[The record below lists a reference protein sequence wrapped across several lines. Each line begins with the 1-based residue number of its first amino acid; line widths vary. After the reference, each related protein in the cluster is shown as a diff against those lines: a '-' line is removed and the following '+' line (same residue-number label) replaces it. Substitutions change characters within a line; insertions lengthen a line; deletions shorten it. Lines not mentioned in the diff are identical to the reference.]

1 MIDCSNSSWR
11 SAFNRARGTPKR
23 PAIYAIGVEV
33 QHPIREFPGGGRP
46 FYEPIEI
53 ANVLAG
59 FLNDARAVII
69 ADALMSRDHRAWIKR
84 LDLVE
89 RRNPL
94 EAAFVRA
101 ALCQILM
108 DVVVGDIP
116 CNEQSD
122 GWNTTGQVVL
132 SVSVWPTSTATKSC
146 PSRLK
151 VSLSRRSAIT
161 SRSGI

>member
-33 QHPIREFPGGGRP
+33 QHPIIEFPGGGRP

-108 DVVVGDIP
+108 DVVVEAP
-116 CNEQSD
+116 PN
-122 GWNTTGQVVL
+122 WWTPLL
-132 SVSVWPTSTATKSC
+132 SSGGSG
-146 PSRLK
+146 K
-151 VSLSRRSAIT
+151 VSNGPGTASFY
-161 SRSGI
+161 G